1 MNTPISNIPQVY
13 MAKGKTNPIVIAAAV
28 SLILFSVVGIGVMTG
43 LIPTANSK
51 TDPKGAT
58 TVSAPAPKS
67 AGAPRADSKPSLA
80 KATVAESAPVAA
92 SKSARSTDAVDKNS
106 EPLLCEQC
114 GVVQSVRAV
123 QNKGEASGLGAI
135 AGGITGAVVGNRVG
149 EGQGKTL
156 ATMVGVVGG
165 AVAGNKI
172 EENMK
177 KTQGVSVTLLM
188 DSGAARTLRL
198 STDPGVLPGDKVKVV
213 NGALVRR

>member
-1 MNTPISNIPQVY
+1 MNTPTSNIPQVY
-13 MAKGKTNPIVIAAAV
+13 LPKAKTNPIVIAAAA

-58 TVSAPAPKS
+58 SVNAPAAKS
-67 AGAPRADSKPSLA
+67 AGAARTDSKPSLA
-80 KATVAESAPVAA
+80 KVTAAESAPAVTTKPAL
-92 SKSARSTDAVDKNS
+92 STEAVDKNT
-106 EPLLCEQC
+106 ELPLCEQC

-177 KTQGVSVTLLM
+177 KTQSVSVTLLM
-188 DSGAARTLRL
+188 DSGTTRTLRL
-198 STDPGVLPGDKVKVV
+198 ATDPGVLPGDKVKVV
-213 NGALVRR
+213 NGALVRH